1 MARPN
6 MFLAAVLLLLPFVS
20 FASDVRLA
28 PMGRII
34 VHDAD
39 VTMSPTVYYPGWVS
53 RGPRG
58 GYRPE

>member
-1 MARPN
+1 MVRQN
-6 MFLAAVLLLLPFVS
+6 TFLVAALAFLPIAG

-34 VHDAD
+34 VEDAD

-58 GYRPE
+58 G